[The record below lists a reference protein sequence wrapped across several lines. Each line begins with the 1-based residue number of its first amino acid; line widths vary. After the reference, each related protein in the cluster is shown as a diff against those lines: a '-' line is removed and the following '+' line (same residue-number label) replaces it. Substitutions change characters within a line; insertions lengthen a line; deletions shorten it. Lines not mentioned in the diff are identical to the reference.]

1 MLRVASPLRRLPSS
15 YLVHR
20 LFVTRNC
27 VRMYAAHNSDLVAP
41 QTPNAKTEVKNAA
54 GLLDAKQTYYEKRV
68 SLFEQY
74 YERELQ
80 KLETAKEAAVALKVV
95 LPDGT
100 EKEGVSG
107 VTSPLDIAGQI
118 SKSLAKKSIVA
129 KVNGQEWD
137 VTRPLTEDCSLELFG
152 FDAPE
157 GKEARRQ
164 CSTSVHQCEMLYD
177 L

>member
-1 MLRVASPLRRLPSS
+1 
-15 YLVHR
+15 
-20 LFVTRNC
+20 
-27 VRMYAAHNSDLVAP
+27 MYAAHNNDLVAP

-80 KLETAKEAAVALKVV
+80 KVEAAKEAAIALKVV

-107 VTSPLDIAGQI
+107 VTTPLDIAGEI
-118 SKSLAKKSIVA
+118 SKSLAKKSMVA
-129 KVNGQEWD
+129 KVNGEEWD
-137 VTRPLTEDCSLELFG
+137 VTRPLTGDCSLELFG
-152 FDAPE
+152 FETPE
-157 GKEARRQ
+157 GKEASRWR
-164 CSTSVHQCEMLYD
+164 CTSTYWCETLYD
-177 L
+177 I